1 MIWRDHLQI
10 AFIAVGGL
18 GLFLYGIELMATGMQ
33 KAAGDRLRRIL
44 EVLTTRPIIGVLT
57 GILITML
64 IQSSGATTVMVVGFA
79 NAGLISLS
87 QAISVIIGAN
97 VGTTVTAQLI
107 SFKIE
112 HIAYSVIGLGALIIF
127 FSRRRQYR
135 YLGEAIL
142 GMGLLFLG
150 ITTMSAGLSP
160 LKKLPAFNSLLAQFS
175 AFPLLGVLGGAL
187 FTAILQS
194 SSAFTGV
201 IIAMSTQG
209 MISLPEAVPLILG
222 SNIGTCVVAFIAS
235 AGTNV
240 TARRTA
246 MAHLFFNVIGVIL
259 CLFLLTPFT
268 SLVLKT
274 ASTVTRQV
282 ANAHTIF
289 NVLNSAVFILIL
301 PYFTRFI
308 SYLVPGEEVSIEIGP
323 TYLDKRMLPTP
334 AAAIRGA
341 KKELLRMAMIARE
354 MIGEAL
360 ETFLKNDLKKG
371 AHIEQMEELLDNL
384 EEGINIFLAE
394 LSQNPLT
401 ETQSKMTGRFMSA
414 ANDLE
419 RIGDHAHNIKQ
430 LAELKVE
437 DRLPFSE
444 QALEELSLIYEKIN
458 IMLERAIQAF
468 ETENKPLAR
477 MVMVEDDEV
486 DLMEKVLRKAHIERI
501 NTKKCYP
508 PSGVIYLDVLSNMER
523 IADHATNI
531 AQLVVEEF

>member
-1 MIWRDHLQI
+1 MAWQDQLKT

-18 GLFLYGIELMATGMQ
+18 GLFLYGIQLMATGMQ

-44 EVLTTRPIIGVLT
+44 EILTTRPLVGVLT
-57 GILITML
+57 GLLITML

-79 NAGLISLS
+79 NAGLITLS

-97 VGTTVTAQLI
+97 IGTTVTAQII
-107 SFKIE
+107 SFRIE
-112 HIAYSVIGLGALIIF
+112 EIAFPIIGLGALIIF
-127 FSRRRQYR
+127 FSKRRQYR

-160 LKKLPAFNSLLAQFS
+160 LKDIPAFNAFLKQCS
-175 AFPLLGVLGGAL
+175 AFPLLGVFGGAIL
-187 FTAILQS
+187 TAALQS

-201 IIAMSTQG
+201 LIAMSTKG
-209 MISLPEAVPLILG
+209 MIALDQAMPLILG
-222 SNIGTCVVAFIAS
+222 SNIGTCVIGFIAS

-246 MAHLFFNVIGVIL
+246 MAHFLFNTIGVAL
-259 CLFLLTPFT
+259 CLLVLAPFT
-268 SLVLKT
+268 NLVGAT

-282 ANAHTIF
+282 ANAHSIF
-289 NVLNSAVFILIL
+289 NVLNSLIFILIL

-308 SYLVPGEEVSIEIGP
+308 SYLVRGEEVSIEIGP
-323 TYLDKRMLPTP
+323 TFLDKRMLPTP
-334 AAAIRGA
+334 AAAIQGS

-360 ETFLKNDLKKG
+360 ETFVKNDLKKG
-371 AHIEQMEELLDNL
+371 AHIDQMEDLLDSL

-401 ETQSKMTGRFMSA
+401 EAESKIVGSFMSA

-419 RIGDHAHNIKQ
+419 RIGDHATNIKQ
-430 LAELKVE
+430 LAEVKVE
-437 DRLPFSE
+437 DRLPFSR
-444 QALEELSLIYEKIN
+444 QALEELSMIYEKIN
-458 IMLERAIQAF
+458 VMLERAIQAF

-486 DLMEKVLRKAHIERI
+486 DLLEKVLRKAHIERI

>member
-1 MIWRDHLQI
+1 MDWRDYFQI
-10 AFIAVGGL
+10 AFISAGGL
-18 GLFLYGIELMATGMQ
+18 GLFLFGIQMMATGMQ

-44 EVLTTRPIIGVLT
+44 EVLTTRPVIGVLT
-57 GILITML
+57 GLLITML

-79 NAGLISLS
+79 NAGLITLS

-97 VGTTVTAQLI
+97 IGTTVTAQI
-107 SFKIE
+107 VSFKFENIVYP
-112 HIAYSVIGLGALIIF
+112 IIGLGALIIF

-135 YLGEAIL
+135 YLGEAVL

-150 ITTMSAGLSP
+150 IITMSAGLSP
-160 LKKLPAFNSLLAQFS
+160 LKDLGAFRSLLVHFS
-175 AFPLLGVLGGAL
+175 TFPLLGVLAGAV
-187 FTAILQS
+187 FTALIQS

-201 IIAMSTQG
+201 IIAMGMEG

-246 MAHLFFNVIGVIL
+246 MAHLFFNVIGTL
-259 CLFLLTPFT
+259 LFLTLLTPFT
-268 SLVLKT
+268 NLVLKT
-274 ASTVTRQV
+274 AATVPRQV

-289 NVLNSAVFILIL
+289 NVLNAVVFLLIL
-301 PYFTRFI
+301 PYFTRFVT
-308 SYLVPGEEVSIEIGP
+308 YLVPGEEASIEIGP
-323 TYLDKRMLPTP
+323 NYLDKRMLPTP
-334 AAAIRGA
+334 AAALRGA

-360 ETFLKNDLKKG
+360 DAFIKNDLKKG
-371 AHIEQMEELLDNL
+371 AHIEQMEDLLDSL
-384 EEGINIFLAE
+384 EEGINVFLSE
-394 LSQNPLT
+394 LSQNSLT
-401 ETQSKMTGRFMSA
+401 EAQSKTVGHYMSA

-430 LAELKVE
+430 LAEFKVE

-444 QALEELSLIYEKIN
+444 QAIEELSLIYEKIN

-468 ETENKPLAR
+468 ETENKALAR

>member
-150 ITTMSAGLSP
+150 ITTMSAGLNP

>member
-1 MIWRDHLQI
+1 MDWRDYLQI

-18 GLFLYGIELMATGMQ
+18 GLFLFGIQMMATGMQ

-44 EVLTTRPIIGVLT
+44 EVLTTRPVIGVLT

-79 NAGLISLS
+79 NAGLITLS

-97 VGTTVTAQLI
+97 VGTTVTAQIVSL
-107 SFKIE
+107 KIE
-112 HIAYSVIGLGALIIF
+112 DIVYPIIGLGALIIF

-135 YLGEAIL
+135 YLGEAVL

-160 LKKLPAFNSLLAQFS
+160 LKDLPAFKSLLAQFS
-175 AFPLLGVLGGAL
+175 AFPLLGVLGGAI

-194 SSAFTGV
+194 SSAFAGV
-201 IIAMSTQG
+201 IIAISMQG
-209 MISLPEAVPLILG
+209 MISLNEAVPLILG

-246 MAHLFFNVIGVIL
+246 MAHLFFNVIGVLL

-268 SLVLKT
+268 GLVLKT

-308 SYLVPGEEVSIEIGP
+308 SYLVPGDEVSIEIGP
-323 TYLDKRMLPTP
+323 NYLDKRMLPTP
-334 AAAIRGA
+334 AAAIGGA

-360 ETFLKNDLKKG
+360 EAFVKNDLKKG
-371 AHIEQMEELLDNL
+371 AHLEQMEDLLDGL
-384 EEGINIFLAE
+384 EEEINVFLAE

-401 ETQSKMTGRFMSA
+401 EAQSKMIGSFMSA

-419 RIGDHAHNIKQ
+419 RIGDHANNIKQ

-486 DLMEKVLRKAHIERI
+486 DLMEKVLRKGHIERI

>member
-1 MIWRDHLQI
+1 MDWGALVQV
-10 AFIAVGGL
+10 AFVSVGGL
-18 GLFLYGIELMATGMQ
+18 GLFLFGIQLMATGMQ

-44 EVLTTRPIIGVLT
+44 EVLTTRPLIGFLT
-57 GILITML
+57 GLVITML

-97 VGTTVTAQLI
+97 VGTTVTAQII

-112 HIAYSVIGLGALIIF
+112 SIAFPAIGLGALIVF
-127 FSRRRQYR
+127 FSKRRQSR

-142 GMGLLFLG
+142 GLGLLFLG
-150 ITTMSAGLSP
+150 ITTMSNGLMP
-160 LKKLPAFNSLLAQFS
+160 LKDLPAFESILVQFGV
-175 AFPLLGVLGGAL
+175 FPLLGVLGGAL

-194 SSAFTGV
+194 SSAFAGV
-201 IIAMSTQG
+201 IIAISMKG
-209 MISLPEAVPLILG
+209 MITLDQALPLILG

-235 AGTNV
+235 AGTNL
-240 TARRTA
+240 TARRA
-246 MAHLFFNVIGVIL
+246 AVAHLFFNVIGVFL
-259 CLFLLTPFT
+259 CLIMLRPFT
-268 SLVLKT
+268 ALVLKT
-274 ASTVTRQV
+274 ASTVTRQI

-289 NVLNSAVFILIL
+289 NVLNSVFFLLIL
-301 PYFTRFI
+301 PYFTRFV
-308 SYLVPGEEVSIEIGP
+308 SYIVPGEEISIEIGP

-334 AAAIRGA
+334 AVALGGA
-341 KKELLRMAMIARE
+341 KQELLRMAMIARE

-360 ETFLKNDLKKG
+360 GSFINNDLKKV
-371 AHIEQMEELLDNL
+371 AHIEQMEDLLDGL
-384 EEGINIFLAE
+384 EEAINVFLAE
-394 LSQNPLT
+394 LSQNSLT
-401 ETQSKMTGRFMSA
+401 EAQSKMIGSYMSA

-419 RIGDHAHNIKQ
+419 RIGDHANNIKQ

-444 QALEELSLIYEKIN
+444 QALEELSMIFEKVN
-458 IMLERAIQAF
+458 VMLERAIQAF
-468 ETENKPLAR
+468 KTENRQLAR
-477 MVMVEDDEV
+477 MVIVEDDEV

-508 PSGVIYLDVLSNMER
+508 PSGVIYLDVLSNLER

>member
-1 MIWRDHLQI
+1 MAWQDQLQT
-10 AFIAVGGL
+10 AFTAVGGL
-18 GLFLYGIELMATGMQ
+18 GLFLFGIQLMATGMQ

-44 EVLTTRPIIGVLT
+44 EVLTTRPLVGVLT
-57 GILITML
+57 GLLITML

-79 NAGLISLS
+79 NAGLITLS

-97 VGTTVTAQLI
+97 IGTTVTAQII
-107 SFKIE
+107 SFRIE
-112 HIAYSVIGLGALIIF
+112 DIAFPIIGFGALIIF
-127 FSRRRQYR
+127 FSKRRQYR

-160 LKKLPAFNSLLAQFS
+160 LKELSAFNSFLGQCGT
-175 AFPLLGVLGGAL
+175 FPLLGVMGGAL
-187 FTAILQS
+187 VTAALQS

-201 IIAMSTQG
+201 LIAMSTKG
-209 MISLPEAVPLILG
+209 MITLDQAMPLILG
-222 SNIGTCVVAFIAS
+222 SNIGTCVIAFIAS

-246 MAHLFFNVIGVIL
+246 MAHFFFNVIGVVL
-259 CLFLLTPFT
+259 CLLVLAPFT
-268 SLVLKT
+268 NLVAAT
-274 ASTVTRQV
+274 ASTVTRQL
-282 ANAHTIF
+282 ANAHSIF
-289 NVLNSAVFILIL
+289 NILNSLIFILIL
-301 PYFTRFI
+301 PYFSRFI
-308 SYLVPGEEVSIEIGP
+308 SYMVRGEEVSIEIGP
-323 TYLDKRMLPTP
+323 TFLDKRMLPTP
-334 AAAIRGA
+334 AAAIQGS

-371 AHIEQMEELLDNL
+371 AHIEQMEDLLDSL
-384 EEGINIFLAE
+384 EEGINVFLAE

-401 ETQSKMTGRFMSA
+401 EAESKIVGSFMSA

-419 RIGDHAHNIKQ
+419 RIGDHANNIKQ

-437 DRLPFSE
+437 DRLPFSK
-444 QALEELSLIYEKIN
+444 QALEELSMIYEKIN
-458 IMLERAIQAF
+458 VMLERAIQAF

-486 DLMEKVLRKAHIERI
+486 DLLEKVLRKAHIERI

-531 AQLVVEEF
+531 AELIVEEF

>member
-1 MIWRDHLQI
+1 MDWRDYFQI
-10 AFIAVGGL
+10 AFISAGGL
-18 GLFLYGIELMATGMQ
+18 GLFLFGIQMMAAGMQ

-44 EVLTTRPIIGVLT
+44 EVLTTRPVIGVLT
-57 GILITML
+57 GLLITML

-79 NAGLISLS
+79 NAGLITLS

-97 VGTTVTAQLI
+97 IGTTVTAQI
-107 SFKIE
+107 VSFKFENIVYP
-112 HIAYSVIGLGALIIF
+112 IIGLGALIIF

-135 YLGEAIL
+135 YLGEAVL

-150 ITTMSAGLSP
+150 IITMSAGLSP
-160 LKKLPAFNSLLAQFS
+160 LKDLGAFRNLLAQFG
-175 AFPLLGVLGGAL
+175 AFPLLGVFGGAV

-201 IIAMSTQG
+201 IIAMGMEG

-246 MAHLFFNVIGVIL
+246 MAHLFFNVIGTL
-259 CLFLLTPFT
+259 LFLTLLTPFT
-268 SLVLKT
+268 NLVLKT
-274 ASTVTRQV
+274 AATVPRQV

-289 NVLNSAVFILIL
+289 NVLNSVVFLLIL
-301 PYFTRFI
+301 PYFTRFVT
-308 SYLVPGEEVSIEIGP
+308 YLVPGEEASIEIGP
-323 TYLDKRMLPTP
+323 NYLDKRMLPTP
-334 AAAIRGA
+334 AAALRGA

-360 ETFLKNDLKKG
+360 DAFIKNDLKKG
-371 AHIEQMEELLDNL
+371 AHIEQMEDLLDSL
-384 EEGINIFLAE
+384 EEGINVFLSE
-394 LSQNPLT
+394 LSQNSLT
-401 ETQSKMTGRFMSA
+401 EAQSKTVGHYMSA

-430 LAELKVE
+430 LAEFKVE

-444 QALEELSLIYEKIN
+444 QAIEELSLIYEKIN

-468 ETENKPLAR
+468 ETENKALAR

>member
-57 GILITML
+57 GLLITML

-160 LKKLPAFNSLLAQFS
+160 LKKLPVFNSLLAQFS

>member
-1 MIWRDHLQI
+1 MAWQDHLHT

-18 GLFLYGIELMATGMQ
+18 GLFLFGIQLMATGMQ
-33 KAAGDRLRRIL
+33 KAAGDRLRKIL
-44 EVLTTRPIIGVLT
+44 EVLTTRPFIGVLT

-79 NAGLISLS
+79 NAGLITLS

-97 VGTTVTAQLI
+97 VGTTVTAQII
-107 SFKIE
+107 SFRIE
-112 HIAYSVIGLGALIIF
+112 DVAYPVIGLGAFIIIF
-127 FSRRRQYR
+127 SKRRQNR

-150 ITTMSAGLSP
+150 ITSMSAGLSP
-160 LKKLPAFNSLLAQFS
+160 LKELSGFNAFLGQCSR
-175 AFPLLGVLGGAL
+175 FPLLGVLGGSL
-187 FTAILQS
+187 LTAALQS

-201 IIAMSTQG
+201 LIAMSTKG
-209 MISLPEAVPLILG
+209 MITLDQAVPLILG
-222 SNIGTCVVAFIAS
+222 SNIGTCVIGFIAS
-235 AGTNV
+235 TGTNV

-246 MAHLFFNVIGVIL
+246 MAHFFFNVIGVVL
-259 CLFLLTPFT
+259 CLLVLTPFT
-268 SLVLKT
+268 TLVMAT

-282 ANAHTIF
+282 ANAHSIF
-289 NVLNSAVFILIL
+289 NIFNSLLFILIL

-308 SYLVPGEEVSIEIGP
+308 SYLVRGDEVSIELGP
-323 TYLDKRMLPTP
+323 TFLDKRMLPTP
-334 AAAIRGA
+334 AAAIQGS

-354 MIGEAL
+354 IIGEAL
-360 ETFLKNDLKKG
+360 ETFVKNDLKKG
-371 AHIEQMEELLDNL
+371 AHIDQAEDLLDSL

-401 ETQSKMTGRFMSA
+401 EAESKIVGSFMSA

-419 RIGDHAHNIKQ
+419 RIGDHAYNIKQ
-430 LAELKVE
+430 LAEIKVE
-437 DRLPFSE
+437 DRLPFSR
-444 QALEELSLIYEKIN
+444 QALEELSMIYEKIN
-458 IMLERAIQAF
+458 VMLERAIQAF

-486 DLMEKVLRKAHIERI
+486 DLLEKVLRKAHIERI

-531 AQLVVEEF
+531 AELVVEEF

>member
-1 MIWRDHLQI
+1 MDWGALVQV
-10 AFIAVGGL
+10 AFVSVGGL
-18 GLFLYGIELMATGMQ
+18 GLFLFGIQLMATGMQ

-44 EVLTTRPIIGVLT
+44 EVLTTRPLIGFLT
-57 GILITML
+57 GLVITML

-97 VGTTVTAQLI
+97 VGTTVTAQII

-112 HIAYSVIGLGALIIF
+112 SIAFPAIGLGALIVF
-127 FSRRRQYR
+127 FSSRRQSR

-142 GMGLLFLG
+142 GLGLLFLG
-150 ITTMSAGLSP
+150 ITTMSNGLMP
-160 LKKLPAFNSLLAQFS
+160 LKDLPAFESILVQFGV
-175 AFPLLGVLGGAL
+175 FPLLGVLGGAL

-194 SSAFTGV
+194 SSAFAGV
-201 IIAMSTQG
+201 IIAISMKG
-209 MISLPEAVPLILG
+209 MITLDQALPLILG

-235 AGTNV
+235 AGTNL
-240 TARRTA
+240 TARRA
-246 MAHLFFNVIGVIL
+246 AVAHLFFNVIGVFL
-259 CLFLLTPFT
+259 CLIMLRPFT
-268 SLVLKT
+268 ALVLKT
-274 ASTVTRQV
+274 ASTVTRQI

-289 NVLNSAVFILIL
+289 NVLNSVFFLLIL
-301 PYFTRFI
+301 PYFTRFV
-308 SYLVPGEEVSIEIGP
+308 SYIVPGEEISIEIGP

-334 AAAIRGA
+334 AVALGGA
-341 KKELLRMAMIARE
+341 KQELLRMAMIARE

-360 ETFLKNDLKKG
+360 GSFINNDLKKV
-371 AHIEQMEELLDNL
+371 AHIEQMEDLLDGL
-384 EEGINIFLAE
+384 EEAINVFLAE
-394 LSQNPLT
+394 LSQNSLT
-401 ETQSKMTGRFMSA
+401 EAQSKMIGSYMSA

-419 RIGDHAHNIKQ
+419 RIGDHANNIKQ

-444 QALEELSLIYEKIN
+444 QALEELSMIFEKVN
-458 IMLERAIQAF
+458 VMLERAIQAF
-468 ETENKPLAR
+468 KTENRQLAR
-477 MVMVEDDEV
+477 MVIVEDDEV

-508 PSGVIYLDVLSNMER
+508 PSGVIYLDVLSNLER

>member
-97 VGTTVTAQLI
+97 IGTTVTAQLI

>member
-1 MIWRDHLQI
+1 MPLRDYLQI
-10 AFIAVGGL
+10 AMISVGGL
-18 GLFLYGIELMATGMQ
+18 GLFLFGIQMMATGMQ

-44 EVLTTRPIIGVLT
+44 EVLTTRPVIGLLT
-57 GILITML
+57 GLLITML

-79 NAGLISLS
+79 NAGLITLS

-97 VGTTVTAQLI
+97 IGTTVTAQII
-107 SFKIE
+107 SFKLENI
-112 HIAYSVIGLGALIIF
+112 IFPIIGLGALIIF
-127 FSRRRQYR
+127 FSKRRQYR
-135 YLGEAIL
+135 YIGEAIL

-150 ITTMSAGLSP
+150 ITTMSTGLGP
-160 LKKLPAFNSLLAQFS
+160 LKDLPAFQGLLAQFG
-175 AFPLLGVLGGAL
+175 AFPLLGVLGGA
-187 FTAILQS
+187 FATALLQS

-201 IIAMSTQG
+201 IIAISLQG
-209 MISLPEAVPLILG
+209 MITLGEAIPLILG
-222 SNIGTCVVAFIAS
+222 SNIGTCVIAFIAS
-235 AGTNV
+235 AGTNL

-246 MAHLFFNVIGVIL
+246 MAHLFFNVIGVVL
-259 CLFLLTPFT
+259 CLLLLSPFT
-268 SLVLKT
+268 EIVLKT

-289 NVLNSAVFILIL
+289 NVFNSLIFLLIL
-301 PYFTRFI
+301 PYYTKFI
-308 SYLVPGEEVSIEIGP
+308 SYLVPGKEISIEIGP
-323 TYLDKRMLPTP
+323 TFLDKRMLPTP
-334 AAAIRGA
+334 AAAIQGA

-354 MIGEAL
+354 IIGEAL
-360 ETFLKNDLKKG
+360 ETFVKNDLKKG
-371 AHIEQMEELLDNL
+371 AHIDQMEDLLDGL
-384 EEGINIFLAE
+384 EQGITVFLAE

-401 ETQSKMTGRFMSA
+401 ETQSKIVASFMSA

-419 RIGDHAHNIKQ
+419 RIGDHATNIKQ
-430 LAELKVE
+430 LSELKVE

-444 QALEELSLIYEKIN
+444 QALDELSMIYEKTN
-458 IMLERAIQAF
+458 IMLERAIEAF
-468 ETENKPLAR
+468 DTENKPLAR

-486 DLMEKVLRKAHIERI
+486 DLMEKILRKAHIERI